1 MKRSLWLLT
10 LGTLFTTLNL
20 PVAGHDLLADWLG
33 YLLFALGVMG
43 LFPGE
48 GRTPSNPALF
58 AWLLAGT
65 ELVTALLMPEGFFAA
80 AISTLFIALE
90 VMLVLMVAD
99 ALFARQPHLS
109 AREKPLRLLGI
120 GSALAFVLS
129 LFAPLGL
136 ITLVGMLLGVVF
148 KLVFLLGV
156 LVPALRA
163 EHCALP
169 FDPRQ
174 KSPWSHGLLS
184 ASRTIPGRPGP
195 PPPRR
200 HRGRAAAPGSF
211 PGTPAVRR
219 HSGW

>member
-109 AREKPLRLLGI
+109 AREKPLPSTMQG
-120 GSALAFVLS
+120 ALAW
-129 LFAPLGL
+129 P
-136 ITLVGMLLGVVF
+136 
-148 KLVFLLGV
+148 
-156 LVPALRA
+156 
-163 EHCALP
+163 
-169 FDPRQ
+169 
-174 KSPWSHGLLS
+174 
-184 ASRTIPGRPGP
+184 
-195 PPPRR
+195 
-200 HRGRAAAPGSF
+200 
-211 PGTPAVRR
+211 
-219 HSGW
+219 

>member
-1 MKRSLWLLT
+1 
-10 LGTLFTTLNL
+10 
-20 PVAGHDLLADWLG
+20 
-33 YLLFALGVMG
+33 MG

-156 LVPALRA
+156 LVPASGPSTEPSRFIPDKKARGPTGFFLHRVLSQGGQGRR
-163 EHCALP
+163 LP
-169 FDPRQ
+169 GAIEVR
-174 KSPWSHGLLS
+174 SC
-184 ASRTIPGRPGP
+184 SRIL
-195 PPPRR
+195 
-200 HRGRAAAPGSF
+200 

>member
-20 PVAGHDLLADWLG
+20 PVAGRDLLADWLG
-33 YLLFALGVMG
+33 YLLFAFGVMG

-48 GRTPSNPALF
+48 GKALSNPALF

-65 ELVTALLMPEGFFAA
+65 ELVTTAFSPEGFFAA
-80 AISTLFIALE
+80 AISTLFIVLE
-90 VMLVLMVAD
+90 VMLLLMVAD
-99 ALFARQPHLS
+99 ALFARYPWLS

-120 GSALAFVLS
+120 GSALAFGFI

-136 ITLVGMLLGVVF
+136 ITMAGVLLGVVF

-163 EHCALP
+163 E
-169 FDPRQ
+169 R
-174 KSPWSHGLLS
+174 
-184 ASRTIPGRPGP
+184 
-195 PPPRR
+195 
-200 HRGRAAAPGSF
+200 
-211 PGTPAVRR
+211 
-219 HSGW
+219 

>member
-48 GRTPSNPALF
+48 GRAPSSPALF

-163 EHCALP
+163 EH
-169 FDPRQ
+169 
-174 KSPWSHGLLS
+174 
-184 ASRTIPGRPGP
+184 
-195 PPPRR
+195 
-200 HRGRAAAPGSF
+200 
-211 PGTPAVRR
+211 
-219 HSGW
+219 